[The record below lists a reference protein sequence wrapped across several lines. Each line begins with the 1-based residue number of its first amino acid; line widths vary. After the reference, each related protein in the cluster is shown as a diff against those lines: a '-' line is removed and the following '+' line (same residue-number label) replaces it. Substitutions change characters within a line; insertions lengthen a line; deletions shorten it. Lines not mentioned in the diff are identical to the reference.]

1 MTDRT
6 DRAEET
12 GAGRRRHR
20 RGALVSRALLGAA
33 VAAAL
38 GLFALD
44 GGSGGRSHAAAGETA
59 VVAAATTDLPPAA
72 AAATAAAVAQQAAP
86 AAGGGAA
93 SSAPVVHALGARV
106 AGDGERTRLVV
117 DLSASVPIGTF
128 PLSDPER
135 VVIDLP
141 EMRFDLPE
149 GSGEQGRGLVARW
162 RYGLIAPGKSRIVID
177 ATGPVAIDK
186 AFVLKAQDG
195 QPARLVVDLVRTS
208 PKAFNA
214 AVAHARA
221 GRPRVQ
227 AAAPGSGD
235 ATRVLPVIVLDAGHG
250 GIDTGAV
257 SEKGD
262 KEKDITL
269 PFVQRLK
276 ERLDLTGRYL
286 VFLTRSDDTF
296 LSLGRRVE
304 IARGQAA
311 DLFIS
316 VHADSAPQ
324 DYVRGATIYTV
335 SDRASDAEAAAVAAQ
350 ENKSDVI
357 AGVDLPETSDTVT
370 DILVDLAR
378 RETRNYSHRF
388 SEELAAR
395 LRDVT
400 QLTINPQR
408 AAGFMVLRAHDVPSV
423 LVELGYMTNPD
434 DVMQLTAPAW
444 RERMVDATVQAIET
458 FFAPRLAARPAG
470 SGG

>member
-1 MTDRT
+1 MDRSAQT
-6 DRAEET
+6 APGRN
-12 GAGRRRHR
+12 RRR
-20 RGALVSRALLGAA
+20 RGGLLSRFVLGGV
-33 VAAAL
+33 VAAGL
-38 GLFALD
+38 GLFLAGASP
-44 GGSGGRSHAAAGETA
+44 GGSHAAATPSA
-59 VVAAATTDLPPAA
+59 PAA
-72 AAATAAAVAQQAAP
+72 AEAATPVAATASAP
-86 AAGGGAA
+86 AAGT
-93 SSAPVVHALGARV
+93 VVHATGARV
-106 AGDGERTRLVV
+106 AGDGERTRLVL
-117 DLSASVPIGTF
+117 DLSASIPIGTF

-141 EMRFDLPE
+141 EVRFDLPD
-149 GSGEQGRGLVARW
+149 GTGEEGRGLIVRW
-162 RYGLIAPGKSRIVID
+162 RYGQIAPGKSRIVID
-177 ATGPVAIDK
+177 TDGPVAVDK
-186 AFVLKAQDG
+186 AFVLEPEDG
-195 QPARLVVDLVRTS
+195 QPARLVVDIVRTS
-208 PKAFNA
+208 PKAFNT
-214 AVAHARA
+214 AVARARA

-227 AAAPGSGD
+227 AAAPDGRTG
-235 ATRVLPVIVLDAGHG
+235 TKVLPVIVLDAGHG

-257 SEKGD
+257 STQGD
-262 KEKDITL
+262 KEKDVTL
-269 PFVQRLK
+269 PFVLRLK

-296 LSLGRRVE
+296 LSLGRRVD
-304 IARGQAA
+304 IARGHAA

-335 SDRASDAEAAAVAAQ
+335 SDKASDAEAAAVAAL

-357 AGVDLPETSDTVT
+357 AGVDLPDTPDSVT

-423 LVELGYMTNPD
+423 LVELGYMTNGD

-444 RERMVDATVQAIET
+444 RERMVDATVQAIEA
-458 FFAPRLAARPAG
+458 FFAPRLAAQPAG
-470 SGG
+470 KGG